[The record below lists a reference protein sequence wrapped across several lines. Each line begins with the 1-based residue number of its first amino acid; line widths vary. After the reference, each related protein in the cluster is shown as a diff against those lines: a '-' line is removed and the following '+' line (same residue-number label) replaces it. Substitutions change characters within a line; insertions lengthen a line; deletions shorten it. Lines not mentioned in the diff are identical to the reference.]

1 MHNIK
6 HWCPLREVDIVQNT
20 PLKRVALL
28 NDFVANGYGAIEL
41 KPDELAPIFVPKPE
55 DSKWNDDSV
64 KIVQGIGTGYG
75 GCQLTREPS
84 RTPGVPGKY
93 HVNSAEVGMTRLSLY
108 G

>member
-41 KPDELAPIFVPKPE
+41 KPDELAPIFVPKSE

-93 HVNSAEVGMTRLSLY
+93 HVNSAEVGMTRLTLY